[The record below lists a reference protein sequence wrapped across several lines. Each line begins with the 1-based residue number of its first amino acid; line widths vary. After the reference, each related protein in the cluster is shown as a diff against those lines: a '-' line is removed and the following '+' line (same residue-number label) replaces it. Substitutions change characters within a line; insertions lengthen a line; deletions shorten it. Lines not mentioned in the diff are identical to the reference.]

1 MRTDQLAS
9 RSRSPKAI
17 ESSKGPLLSA
27 SHTRELVRSW
37 VFRIDVRTG
46 LAPSMI
52 LVDCPRDIRDENI
65 DAERD
70 CRKYCMVMPVWFY
83 SEGGFILRAERI
95 Q

>member
-1 MRTDQLAS
+1 
-9 RSRSPKAI
+9 
-17 ESSKGPLLSA
+17 
-27 SHTRELVRSW
+27 
-37 VFRIDVRTG
+37 
-46 LAPSMI
+46 MI